1 MRRRLVLPALL
12 LVATSGFMAADDSE
26 RIEGVITAVHPND
39 FVLNTD
45 RGPIV
50 VDMSDLGGV
59 TAAIAAGQRI
69 AVIGAMAPGGET
81 FHAIRL
87 ESAREAQ

>member
-1 MRRRLVLPALL
+1 MRLLLLAGLL
-12 LVATSGFMAADDSE
+12 LVATSGLMAANDSE
-26 RIEGVITAVHPND
+26 RIEGEITAVHRND
-39 FVLNTD
+39 FVLSTD
-45 RGPIV
+45 GGPIV

-69 AVIGAMAPGGET
+69 AVIGAMAPGGQT